1 MTVAGNRLQSLRETR
16 SEVVVGSPMRRRCRS
31 SVLLASGAIAAVG
44 LTHLLDFGVYDL
56 RYTVFN
62 ANSDASWSHVVDA
75 GALAVAAVIC
85 LGGAWRIPRQRG
97 TWLTI
102 ALLLFVFFADEL
114 SGLHTQIGTPRYG
127 KLLYAPVLA
136 VLVYCVW
143 RLMRGGPYLA
153 VARGSAALLLASYV
167 IHVLDPHNI
176 ARALGWR
183 VGGWAFQVVVV
194 LKEGMELAGVLLA
207 VLALWGSAGG
217 LSAPQVRA
225 REGR

>member
-1 MTVAGNRLQSLRETR
+1 MVEGPL
-16 SEVVVGSPMRRRCRS
+16 RRRWKGP
-31 SVLLASGAIAAVG
+31 VLLASGAIAAVG
-44 LTHLLDFGVYDL
+44 LTHLIDFGVYDL

-85 LGGAWRIPRQRG
+85 LVGAWRVPRQRR
-97 TWLTI
+97 TWLAI
-102 ALLLFVFFADEL
+102 AVLLIAFFADEL
-114 SGLHTQIGTPRYG
+114 TGLHTQIGTPRFG

-153 VARGSAALLLASYV
+153 VARASAALLLASYV
-167 IHVLDPHNI
+167 VHVLDPHNI
-176 ARALGWR
+176 ARGLGWR

-207 VLALWGSAGG
+207 VLALWGSAEGP
-217 LSAPQVRA
+217 SAPQVRA